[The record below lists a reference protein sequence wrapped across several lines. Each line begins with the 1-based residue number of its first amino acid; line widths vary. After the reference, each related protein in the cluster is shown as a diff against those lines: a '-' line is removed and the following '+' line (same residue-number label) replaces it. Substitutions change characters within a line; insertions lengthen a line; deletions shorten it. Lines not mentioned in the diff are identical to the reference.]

1 MSNPQLST
9 SGPDPDC
16 QDLINESDLLGQ
28 QYHGAFT
35 RWLAHRRRPAGDT
48 RKLLGLARAYDRAL
62 EFLIRC
68 AEGLSN
74 RSERMRRKRHHAAVL
89 RSYLRDDLEYLER
102 AQSEEA

>member
-9 SGPDPDC
+9 SGPDSDC
-16 QDLINESDLLGQ
+16 QDLITESDRLGQ

-35 RWLAHRRRPAGDT
+35 RWLVQRRRAPDDT
-48 RKLLGLARAYDRAL
+48 RKLLGLARAYDRTL

-74 RSERMRRKRHHAAVL
+74 RSERMRRKRDHAAVL
-89 RSYLRDDLEYLER
+89 QTYLRDDLEYLER
-102 AQSEEA
+102 AQSDEA